1 MRTSQGDQI
10 LRVPEVRDRLQSMGI
25 EIVGNTPAEFA
36 AFMRAETAKWGR
48 IVKES
53 GAKID

>member
-1 MRTSQGDQI
+1 MTP
-10 LRVPEVRDRLQSMGI
+10 RVTGARCSS
-25 EIVGNTPAEFA
+25 PAEFA
-36 AFMRAETAKWGR
+36 AFTREETSKWGR